1 MYILWLWNTTQSFS
15 ISNMVLEPLLWPLL
29 SSLVFISVTQFST
42 SLSPSQQS
50 PQPLTVEP
58 LMPFSCR
65 LWVPDLQPLSLR
77 SPTPYRP
84 LHKSSLPWI
93 LLRLHFYKYHWDRL
107 VSIYMSVET
116 SQSSETARTF
126 TCHSKLL
133 CQSPRTPHAVLS
145 SNWRHMWRH
154 SCHVSPSLCQHLVIY
169 WR

>member
-58 LMPFSCR
+58 PTAFNCC
-65 LWVPDLQPLSLR
+65 LWVPDLQSLSLR
-77 SPTPYRP
+77 SPTPHRP
-84 LHKSSLPWI
+84 LHESSLPWI
-93 LLRLHFYKYHWDRL
+93 LLRLHFYKYHCDRL
-107 VSIYMSVET
+107 VSIYTSVES

-126 TCHSKLL
+126 TRRPKLL
-133 CQSPRTPHAVLS
+133 CQSPRAPTRHPQLQLMPPVMSSVPHQ
-145 SNWRHMWRH
+145 
-154 SCHVSPSLCQHLVIY
+154 P
-169 WR
+169 